1 MKRLGLWNIAFIV
14 AAFCVA
20 VAIASPAQTFRT
32 VVNFSD
38 TEGAYPT
45 SPPSARN
52 FKSLVSFD
60 DTDGYEPQAVLV
72 QATDGRFYGTTSYG
86 GTSELFGNVFRITAQ
101 GNLTSLYS
109 FCEQYNGHNCPDGAA
124 PYAGLVQGSDGKFY
138 GTTAE
143 GGNGN
148 QTDCGGIG
156 CGTVFEVAASGK
168 LTTIY
173 SFCTQLNCSD
183 GNYPMDAL
191 VQGPDGDFYG
201 TTHGA
206 GGEESAGTV
215 FKITPK
221 GMLTTLYSFC
231 TKTNCTDGG
240 LPYAGLIQATDGNFY
255 GTTGGGGA
263 KDGGTVFKITAKGKL
278 TTLYSFCSKPGC
290 TDGQVPQA
298 GLVQGSDG
306 SFYGTASRGGRQ
318 SANCIDGCGTVFRI
332 TAQGKFSTLHS
343 FCSQMNCVDGLF
355 PVAGLTQGTD
365 GNFYGATA
373 AGGAFLNCDYGTV
386 GCGTIFK
393 ITPSGTLTTLH
404 SFCAKSNCL
413 DGDGPNAG
421 LTQGTDGNF
430 YGTTAG
436 GGPYCFGLGG
446 CGTVFSLSVGLG
458 PFVETRPTSGK
469 IGTPV
474 VVLGNHLTGTTN
486 VTFNGTPGSFK
497 VVSNTEITT
506 TVPSGA
512 TSGFVEVASPKKKLK
527 SNVAFRVTK

>member
-1 MKRLGLWNIAFIV
+1 
-14 AAFCVA
+14 
-20 VAIASPAQTFRT
+20 
-32 VVNFSD
+32 
-38 TEGAYPT
+38 
-45 SPPSARN
+45 
-52 FKSLVSFD
+52 
-60 DTDGYEPQAVLV
+60 
-72 QATDGRFYGTTSYG
+72 
-86 GTSELFGNVFRITAQ
+86 
-101 GNLTSLYS
+101 LTSLYS

-365 GNFYGATA
+365 GNFYG
-373 AGGAFLNCDYGTV
+373 
-386 GCGTIFK
+386 
-393 ITPSGTLTTLH
+393 
-404 SFCAKSNCL
+404 
-413 DGDGPNAG
+413 
-421 LTQGTDGNF
+421 
-430 YGTTAG
+430 TTAG